1 MCFAKWQNPIF
12 TANAKIYFLRYYII
26 CFILL
31 FFTFQQVIG
40 QAVVE
45 KPAFDSILSIKNDT
59 TEIVIGKIQISGNK
73 KTKDYIILRELSFKS
88 GDKTTIA
95 DLQIKLLQA
104 KQQVFNTALF
114 LNVEIYPTSQKGDVM
129 DLQVDVKE
137 RWYILPV
144 PTFAIADRN
153 FSTWIKDSK
162 ASFDRVN
169 YGISLFHN
177 NLSGRNDALSI
188 GFVNGYSRQYSAGY
202 SQPFI
207 DKSLRHGLSFGV
219 AYTSFREINYRTDN
233 NKQTFYKNLDEF
245 VSSSFFLNATYS
257 YRPDVYWRHY
267 FSASYS
273 FLNISDSVLKRNPNY
288 FGTASN
294 SIQFPEFRYV
304 LQYFN
309 ADYIYYPLNGFLASG
324 RFIKRG
330 LTKEMNTWDFELSL
344 LMAKKIAPKT
354 YIQLQG
360 IGNIKLPFDQPFI
373 NQRYMGYG
381 GLFLR
386 GLETYVVDGVGGVI
400 GKATVIRELFDFKIR
415 FPWRNKF
422 IDEIPFKIFFKVY
435 GDVGFAYNP
444 QNSIGNI
451 RLSNKLLST
460 AGLGIDVVSF
470 YDIVFKFEYSFNQ
483 LNENGLFLQWSTSL
497 FR

>member
-1 MCFAKWQNPIF
+1 MS
-12 TANAKIYFLRYYII
+12 
-26 CFILL
+26 
-31 FFTFQQVIG
+31 
-40 QAVVE
+40 
-45 KPAFDSILSIKNDT
+45 DSTLPVKADT
-59 TEIVIGKIQISGNK
+59 TEVVIGNIVISGNK

-88 GDKTTIA
+88 GDRTTIA
-95 DLQIKLLQA
+95 ELQIKLLQA

-114 LNVEIYPTSQKGDVM
+114 LNVEIYPTSQKGEVM

-137 RWYILPV
+137 RWYILPL

-169 YGISLFHN
+169 YGLSIFHN

-188 GFVNGYSRQYSAGY
+188 NFVNGYSRQYSVGY
-202 SQPFI
+202 SQPFM
-207 DKSLRHGLSFGV
+207 DKALRHGLSFGM

-267 FSASYS
+267 FSVSYS
-273 FLNISDSVLKRNPNY
+273 FLNVSDSVLIRNPNY
-288 FGTASN
+288 FGSTSN

-309 ADYIYYPLNGFLASG
+309 ADYIYYPLKGFLGSM
-324 RFIKRG
+324 RFSKRG
-330 LTKEMNTWDFELSL
+330 FTKQMNTWDFELS
-344 LMAKKIAPKT
+344 MFVAQKIAPKT
-354 YIQLQG
+354 YVQLQG
-360 IGNIKLPFDQPFI
+360 IGNIKLPFEQPFI

-386 GLETYVVDGVGGVI
+386 GLETYVVDGVGGMI
-400 GKATVIRELFDFKIR
+400 GKATVVRELFDFKIR
-415 FPWRNKF
+415 FPWKNKF

-435 GDVGFAYNP
+435 GDLGFAYNP

-460 AGLGIDVVSF
+460 AGLGIDVLSF

-483 LNENGLFLQWSTSL
+483 LNESGLFLQWSTSFL
-497 FR
+497 R